1 MGYLICSK
9 CKSYY
14 KLQSGESPNDFM
26 DKCDCGGKIRYIEN
40 LDIIDTNW
48 KPVTLRKKPAKKE
61 VLKNKMQS
69 LFSFRR
75 LNIKTRLQ
83 QFYYN
88 NIGKY
93 INTRQHKINRNP
105 YGMDSGLINSIR
117 NELNLYNIQ
126 WILVIPAIIT
136 ITLIFA
142 FTHGISILLTYVILI
157 LVGYLSENLVL
168 GAKSAVITGA
178 ISYLVGSLLIGSY
191 LYIILYLILG
201 IINGIVC
208 GFIGGYIKT
217 RMNP

>member
-1 MGYLICSK
+1 
-9 CKSYY
+9 
-14 KLQSGESPNDFM
+14 
-26 DKCDCGGKIRYIEN
+26 
-40 LDIIDTNW
+40 
-48 KPVTLRKKPAKKE
+48 
-61 VLKNKMQS
+61 
-69 LFSFRR
+69 
-75 LNIKTRLQ
+75 
-83 QFYYN
+83 
-88 NIGKY
+88 
-93 INTRQHKINRNP
+93 
-105 YGMDSGLINSIR
+105 MDSGLINSIR